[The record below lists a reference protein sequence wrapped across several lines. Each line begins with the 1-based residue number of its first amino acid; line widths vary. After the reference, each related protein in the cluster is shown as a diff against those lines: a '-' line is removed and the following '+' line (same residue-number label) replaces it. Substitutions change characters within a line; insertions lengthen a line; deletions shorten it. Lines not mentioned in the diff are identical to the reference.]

1 MTRTAAQIAVDAARR
16 IAAEREALRT
26 AYEAP
31 SAPEPAEYVAA
42 PEPLAVVDIVV
53 TDDATETHLRVFV
66 EHVETIVLVP
76 TH

>member
-1 MTRTAAQIAVDAARR
+1 MTKTAPQIAADAARR
-16 IAAEREALRT
+16 IIAEREALRT

-42 PEPLAVVDIVV
+42 PEPLAVVDIVIV
-53 TDDATETHLRVFV
+53 DDATETHLRVLV